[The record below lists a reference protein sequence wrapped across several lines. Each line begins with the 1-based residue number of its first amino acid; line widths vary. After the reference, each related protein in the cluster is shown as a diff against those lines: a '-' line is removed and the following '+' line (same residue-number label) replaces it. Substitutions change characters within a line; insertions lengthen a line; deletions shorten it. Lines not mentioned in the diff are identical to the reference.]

1 MTVKK
6 IEFDDAKP
14 CYPKIMFL
22 LVGLELA
29 SPPLTD
35 NAFFNVSQ
43 IVIEKKL
50 TWKWITYPKRTKKS
64 ESKREECV

>member
-43 IVIEKKL
+43 IVIEKKADL
-50 TWKWITYPKRTKKS
+50 EVDYIPKKNK
-64 ESKREECV
+64 EEWE